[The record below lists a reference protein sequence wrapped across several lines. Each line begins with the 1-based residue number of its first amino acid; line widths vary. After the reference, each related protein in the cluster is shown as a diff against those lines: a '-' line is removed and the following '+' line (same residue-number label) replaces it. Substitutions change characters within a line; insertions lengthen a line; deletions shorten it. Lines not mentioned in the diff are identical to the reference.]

1 MVFCFS
7 SLNELRH
14 QYKLTENRPVV
25 YSRQGLER
33 KDMGEELQREVRKPE
48 AGDMLIILLVVII
61 SWVSKF
67 IKVHFKYVQLLY
79 VNYASIKLFLKIL
92 YLY

>member
-14 QYKLTENRPVV
+14 QYKLTENRLVV
-25 YSRQGLER
+25 VSRQGLER
-33 KDMGEELQREVRKPE
+33 KDMGEELQREVRKPG
-48 AGDMLIILLVVII
+48 AGDMLIILIVVII

-67 IKVHFKYVQLLY
+67 IKGTL
-79 VNYASIKLFLKIL
+79 
-92 YLY
+92 